1 VITLSCT
8 KTFVLILFYLK
19 VKDADTLHNITDD
32 FCADNYNDEE
42 IEDQT
47 EAVHDDQT
55 DEICEVGLDDQ
66 TNEDQEDTDS
76 IDDQKDDDDEI
87 VEGSE
92 EHQKEAEELNELQK
106 EYAHDQD
113 EYVKDQEDVVR
124 EQDADVQDQE
134 EEGFHDQEVD
144 VHNQE
149 VDVQDQEQAF
159 QDQEELGMTENF
171 SQLEIV
177 MEEDES
183 PASRPCSSSKEDSH
197 GGESPATRHCS
208 SNKKDSHG
216 GDSGVDESLEASQH
230 QEVMEANVVAVAGDL
245 DSEGQEAVI
254 DEQHV
259 EDHLVPNSGVEQQP
273 EKEDLLVTGAEIGTD
288 HESLQNDHLESQNGN
303 ESASEIDK
311 GLEDNIEET
320 PTTEHNTDA
329 FAKEQS
335 ELEIT
340 DNLGGSKDKK
350 FSDSA
355 KSGET
360 KTETFAY
367 EAHRKTGWD
376 PSAKSMIKDTPTGWV
391 LITV

>member
-1 VITLSCT
+1 M
-8 KTFVLILFYLK
+8 LIHLINFTDSSGD
-19 VKDADTLHNITDD
+19 DAEDI
-32 FCADNYNDEE
+32 CADNAE

-55 DEICEVGLDDQ
+55 DEVGQHQ
-66 TNEDQEDTDS
+66 TNEDQEDTAS
-76 IDDQKDDDDEI
+76 IDNQKDDDDEI

-106 EYAHDQD
+106 EDAHDQD
-113 EYVKDQEDVVR
+113 VQDQEEVVQ

-144 VHNQE
+144 VHDQE
-149 VDVQDQEQAF
+149 VDVQHQEQAF
-159 QDQEELGMTENF
+159 QDQEELAMTENF

-183 PASRPCSSSKEDSH
+183 PASRPCSSYKEDSH
-197 GGESPATRHCS
+197 EGESPATRPCS
-208 SNKKDSHG
+208 SNKEDSHG
-216 GDSGVDESLEASQH
+216 GDSGVDDSLEASQH
-230 QEVMEANVVAVAGDL
+230 QEVLEANVETAETGDL
-245 DSEGQEAVI
+245 ESEGQETVI

-259 EDHLVPNSGVEQQP
+259 EDHLVPNSGVEQLT
-273 EKEDLLVTGAEIGTD
+273 EGEDLLVTVAEIGTE
-288 HESLQNDHLESQNGN
+288 HEHLQNPEDHLESQNVN

-320 PTTEHNTDA
+320 PTTEHSTDEL
-329 FAKEQS
+329 AKEQN
-335 ELEIT
+335 ELETT
-340 DNLGGSKDKK
+340 DNLGGSMDKK
-350 FSDSA
+350 FSDST

-360 KTETFAY
+360 KTETFVY

>member
-1 VITLSCT
+1 M
-8 KTFVLILFYLK
+8 
-19 VKDADTLHNITDD
+19 
-32 FCADNYNDEE
+32 
-42 IEDQT
+42 EDQT

-55 DEICEVGLDDQ
+55 DEDGQDAQ
-66 TNEDQEDTDS
+66 TNEDQEDTAS
-76 IDDQKDDDDEI
+76 IDNQKDDDDEI
-87 VEGSE
+87 VEESE
-92 EHQKEAEELNELQK
+92 EHQNDVEEPNELQK
-106 EYAHDQD
+106 EDAHDQD

-144 VHNQE
+144 VHEQE

-183 PASRPCSSSKEDSH
+183 PASRPCSSYKEDSH
-197 GGESPATRHCS
+197 GGESPATRPCSSYKEDSHGGESPASRPCS
-208 SNKKDSHG
+208 SNKEDSPG
-216 GDSGVDESLEASQH
+216 GDSGVDDNLEASQQ
-230 QEVMEANVVAVAGDL
+230 QEVLEVNVETAEAGDL
-245 DSEGQEAVI
+245 DNEGQEAVI
-254 DEQHV
+254 DEKHV
-259 EDHLVPNSGVEQQP
+259 VDLVEQLT
-273 EKEDLLVTGAEIGTD
+273 EKEDLIVTAEEIGTE
-288 HESLQNDHLESQNGN
+288 HESLQNSEDHLESQIEN
-303 ESASEIDK
+303 ESALEIDK
-311 GLEDNIEET
+311 ELEDNIQET
-320 PTTEHNTDA
+320 PTTEHNTDEL
-329 FAKEQS
+329 AKEQS
-335 ELEIT
+335 EIEIT

>member
-1 VITLSCT
+1 M
-8 KTFVLILFYLK
+8 KTFLRNLFQFK
-19 VKDADTLHNITDD
+19 VKDVDTLNNFTDPSGD
-32 FCADNYNDEE
+32 DDEDICADDDVDEV

-55 DEICEVGLDDQ
+55 DEVGQDDQ
-66 TNEDQEDTDS
+66 TNEDQE
-76 IDDQKDDDDEI
+76 DDDEI

-92 EHQKEAEELNELQK
+92 EHLKDVEELNELQK
-106 EYAHDQD
+106 EDAHDQD
-113 EYVKDQEDVVR
+113 VQDQEEVVQ
-124 EQDADVQDQE
+124 EQNADVQDQE
-134 EEGFHDQEVD
+134 EVGFRDQEVDAHDQEVD
-144 VHNQE
+144 VQY
-149 VDVQDQEQAF
+149 QEQAF
-159 QDQEELGMTENF
+159 QDQEELAMTENF

-183 PASRPCSSSKEDSH
+183 PASRPCSSYKEDSH
-197 GGESPATRHCS
+197 GGESPASRPCSSYKEDSHGGESPASRPSS
-208 SNKKDSHG
+208 SNKEDSHG
-216 GDSGVDESLEASQH
+216 GDSGVDDSLEASQH
-230 QEVMEANVVAVAGDL
+230 QEVLEANVETAEAGVQG
-245 DSEGQEAVI
+245 SEGQEVVI
-254 DEQHV
+254 DEKHV
-259 EDHLVPNSGVEQQP
+259 EDHLVPNSGVEQLTEQ
-273 EKEDLLVTGAEIGTD
+273 EDL
-288 HESLQNDHLESQNGN
+288 DHLESQIGN

-320 PTTEHNTDA
+320 PTTEHNTDEL
-329 FAKEQS
+329 AKEQS

-350 FSDSA
+350 LSDSA

-360 KTETFAY
+360 KIETFVY

>member
-1 VITLSCT
+1 M
-8 KTFVLILFYLK
+8 
-19 VKDADTLHNITDD
+19 
-32 FCADNYNDEE
+32 DEL
-42 IEDQT
+42 Q
-47 EAVHDDQT
+47 
-55 DEICEVGLDDQ
+55 EVGLDDQ
-66 TNEDQEDTDS
+66 ANEDQN
-76 IDDQKDDDDEI
+76 DDDEI
-87 VEGSE
+87 VEAPE
-92 EHQKEAEELNELQK
+92 EHHKEAEELNELQK
-106 EYAHDQD
+106 ENAHDQD
-113 EYVKDQEDVVR
+113 VQDQEEIVQ

-144 VHNQE
+144 V
-149 VDVQDQEQAF
+149 QDQEQAF
-159 QDQEELGMTENF
+159 QDQEELAMTENF

-183 PASRPCSSSKEDSH
+183 PASRPCSSNKEDSH
-197 GGESPATRHCS
+197 GGESPASRPCS
-208 SNKKDSHG
+208 SNKEDSHGGESPASRPCSSNKEDSHG
-216 GDSGVDESLEASQH
+216 GDSGVDDSLEASQH
-230 QEVMEANVVAVAGDL
+230 QEDLEVNVETVEAGDL
-245 DSEGQEAVI
+245 DSEGEETVI
-254 DEQHV
+254 DDQHV
-259 EDHLVPNSGVEQQP
+259 EDHPNSGVEQLT

-320 PTTEHNTDA
+320 PTTEHNTDEL
-329 FAKEQS
+329 AKEQT
-335 ELEIT
+335 ELETT

-350 FSDSA
+350 LSDSA

-360 KTETFAY
+360 KTETFVY